1 MTQLLTIRQVAEASG
16 LAADTIRYYE
26 KVGVLPRVART
37 ANSYRGYPPE
47 HVETLHFARRLRELG
62 LPPSDMT
69 DLIRLFHDGTCREMH
84 QALVERC
91 ESTLSKVHTQRL
103 ELERVESQL
112 AAVLDGLQH
121 QEVDNH
127 RISTV
132 DPCACV
138 AVIEGEEPP
147 PA

>member
-1 MTQLLTIRQVAEASG
+1 MTIGEVAEASG

-26 KVGVLPRVART
+26 RVGVLPKVQRESNA
-37 ANSYRGYPPE
+37 YRGYPPE
-47 HVETLHFARRLRELG
+47 HVETLRFARRLRELG
-62 LPPSDMT
+62 LAPSDMT
-69 DLIRLFHDGTCREMH
+69 DLIRLFHDGTCRQMH

-91 ESTLSKVHTQRL
+91 ESTLNKVHTQRL

-132 DPCACV
+132 EPCACV
-138 AVIEGEEPP
+138 AVIEGDESP
-147 PA
+147 